1 MLAHERGWLL
11 RGWEGDETEQVCA
24 VRDSF
29 PDAISAVLG
38 GLWCASGAAH
48 GCACLPVCHG

>member
-11 RGWEGDETEQVCA
+11 RGWEGDATEQVCA